1 MRENPLSHRVLI
13 LFAHPAFE
21 RSRVQR
27 RLVEAVRGLPGV
39 TFHDLYEVY
48 PALDIDA
55 KAEQRLL
62 AEHDTIVFQH
72 PLFWY
77 STPAILKEWQDIV
90 LEHGWAY
97 GSRGTALRGKR
108 LLCAITAGGGEAA
121 YRRDGFNRF
130 TLRELLAP
138 IEQTAFLCGMEFLPP
153 FVVHGTHAMSDG
165 DIAAQA
171 AIWRRTVEG
180 LRDGAPGASARS

>member
-1 MRENPLSHRVLI
+1 
-13 LFAHPAFE
+13 
-21 RSRVQR
+21 
-27 RLVEAVRGLPGV
+27 VRD
-39 TFHDLYEVY
+39 H
-48 PALDIDA
+48 
-55 KAEQRLL
+55 
-62 AEHDTIVFQH
+62 
-72 PLFWY
+72 
-77 STPAILKEWQDIV
+77 
-90 LEHGWAY
+90 
-97 GSRGTALRGKR
+97 
-108 LLCAITAGGGEAA
+108 GGGREAA

-180 LRDGAPGASARS
+180 LRDGAPGAIARS